1 MENSQILSAFN
12 DHFFEFIDDIQRVFP
27 DDTDIATVKNAL
39 MQFRKMNPKL
49 ILIVF
54 KESVLDKYRDEIN
67 KGDLNFFI
75 NKNYKSD
82 LNGKDNSKLILDKI
96 DYLRGP
102 IKQMSKNDQD
112 KSLKYIQNLSK
123 LCDLYN

>member
-12 DHFFEFIDDIQRVFP
+12 NHFFEFIDDIQRVFP

-39 MQFRKMNPKL
+39 MQFRKINPKL
-49 ILIVF
+49 ILSVF
-54 KESVLDKYRDEIN
+54 KESVLDKYRDEIS

-82 LNGKDNSKLILDKI
+82 LKDKDNSKLILDKI
-96 DYLRGP
+96 DFLRQP
-102 IKQMSKNDQD
+102 IKQMNKSDQD

>member
-82 LNGKDNSKLILDKI
+82 LNGKDNCKLILDKI
-96 DYLRGP
+96 DCLRGP